1 MAEVKKINMSEFVK
15 QWDSDQWNSVEWR
28 QYLISSLENYEE
40 MQGRLFE
47 TETVCERQKEEIQS
61 LEKQCELL
69 QKQLALLQKT
79 LDVAEKFSRPIVIS
93 DPTKSEKGGAFF
105 G

>member
-1 MAEVKKINMSEFVK
+1 MAEIKKTTMSEFVK
-15 QWDSDQWNSVEWR
+15 QWGSDQWNSVEWR
-28 QYLISSLENYEE
+28 KYLVSFLENYEE

-69 QKQLALLQKT
+69 QKQLTLLQKT

-93 DPTKSEKGGAFF
+93 DSTKL
-105 G
+105 

>member
-1 MAEVKKINMSEFVK
+1 MADVKNATLSEFVK
-15 QWDSDQWNSVEWR
+15 KWGNDQWNSVEWR
-28 QYLISSLENYEE
+28 QYLVSFLEGYEE

-47 TETVCERQKEEIQS
+47 AETVCEGQKKEIQS

-69 QKQLALLQKT
+69 QKQLTLLQKT

-93 DPTKSEKGGAFF
+93 DSTSYKRR
-105 G
+105 